1 VSVLARRLPDGR
13 LEVQSGTETRL
24 VANIDFSVP
33 GTRDQ
38 LQALIKLAE
47 EG

>member
-1 VSVLARRLPDGR
+1 VSVLACRLPDIR
-13 LEVQSGTETRL
+13 LDVQLGAETRL
-24 VANIDFSVP
+24 EADIDFGVP